1 MKYFIDASIVV
12 QIDRQN
18 KKIIEELNKLV
29 KNHDVFISVISISEI
44 LTGSFLR
51 KDYEKAIK
59 KAKRIMGQ
67 FIWVD
72 VDPLIAEKTA
82 EINAYLIMKG
92 KKIEIQD
99 VIIVASFL
107 ILKCDYVLTLNLDH
121 FKRIPALEN
130 KVITPEELTL

>member
-1 MKYFIDASIVV
+1 MKFFIDTTILV

-18 KKIIEELNKLV
+18 QEIIDKMKKLV
-29 KNHDVFISVISISEI
+29 KNHDVFISVITISEI

-51 KDYEKAIK
+51 ADYEKAIN
-59 KAKRIMGQ
+59 KAKKIMGQ

-72 VDPLIAEKTA
+72 MDPLIAEKTA
-82 EINAYLIMKG
+82 EINAFLITKG

-99 VIIVASFL
+99 VIIGASFL
-107 ILKCDYVLTLNLDH
+107 ILKCDYMLTLNLDH

-130 KVITPEELTL
+130 KVIAPEELNL

>member
-1 MKYFIDASIVV
+1 VKYFIDTSIVI

-18 KKIIEELNKLV
+18 KKIIEKLKKLV
-29 KNHDVFISVISISEI
+29 KNHDVFISVITISEI

-51 KDYEKAIK
+51 EDYEKAIN
-59 KAKRIMGQ
+59 KAKNIMGQ
-67 FIWVD
+67 FIWID

-82 EINAYLIMKG
+82 EINAYLITKG

-99 VIIVASFL
+99 VIIGASSL

-130 KVITPEELTL
+130 KVITPEELVL